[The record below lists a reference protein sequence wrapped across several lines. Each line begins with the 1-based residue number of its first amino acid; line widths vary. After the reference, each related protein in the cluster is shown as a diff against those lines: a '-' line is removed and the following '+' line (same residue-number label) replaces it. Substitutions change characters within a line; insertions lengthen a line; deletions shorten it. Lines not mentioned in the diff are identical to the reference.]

1 MSEGRERDLV
11 LAPNEY
17 AYILDETKGNVIA
30 YVGPHK
36 TSLANT
42 DRPVAFDEAVRRFV
56 RCTLEEATRPFPF
69 APEGWYIVL
78 ENPAREGDEE
88 HPKSGPN
95 TLPKLIYGR
104 KVNTPG
110 PAIFPPWPGQIARV
124 IQGHQ
129 LRSNQYLVVQVYNE
143 EAARENWARAVIKPQ
158 RPTEGSVAVEAPPP
172 LEGEVPD
179 LTTGKLLVIQGTEVS
194 FYMPPTGIEVVPDAS
209 GSYVREAVTLERLEY
224 CILLDEDGNKRFIQG
239 PAVVFPR
246 PTEAFVERRGSRKFK
261 AIELNEITGL
271 YLKVIAPYTDETG
284 EHQVGEE
291 LFLTGLERMI
301 YFPRPEHA
309 VVKYGDQELH
319 HAVAIPAGE
328 ARYVLQRLTGEIK
341 LQRGPCMFLP
351 DPRREVI
358 VRRALDLKSC
368 SLMYPGNAEALEHNR
383 RLLALPGPAL
393 EAPSGAPAQSV
404 PMAREAKLRR
414 QELAQEDLG
423 GDDFTRPQ
431 DHARPRSITLDT
443 RFDGAVAVNVW
454 TGYAVQVVGRTG
466 QRRVLVGPGS
476 YLLEYDESLE
486 ALELSTGTPKSDDEL
501 FRTVYL
507 RVLSNKVS
515 DLVEAETADLVRV
528 RILLS
533 YRVNFEGDPERWFNV
548 ENYVKFLTDHLRSVL
563 RSAIKAMPLEPFY
576 ARSIAALRDAV
587 LGVQG
592 TDGKRPGRRFDE
604 NGMHVYDVEVLDVEI
619 GDAGIAGLLTEAQH
633 SAVEQAIRLA
643 AEERRLEAARKTEE
657 VRQEIATA
665 EAGTVQRTLALQIEE
680 VRKRLE
686 LALEQAA
693 ADHAAEEKRLAGQ
706 ASRSELQERLHSAE
720 LARERH
726 RKEQELALG
735 RAALEQQLQ
744 WLEGEVQAV
753 VRKAEAV
760 SPDLVA
766 ALQSFS
772 DRALAERVAESMAP
786 LAILGGKSVG
796 EVFANLL
803 KDTAL
808 EGVLRR
814 NGKELPQA

>member
-42 DRPVAFDEAVRRFV
+42 DRPVAFDLQSRRFS

-88 HPKSGPN
+88 HPKPGPN
-95 TLPKLIYGR
+95 TLTRLIYGR
-104 KVNTPG
+104 KVNAPG
-110 PAIFPPWPGQIARV
+110 PALFPPWPGQIARV

-143 EAARENWARAVIKPQ
+143 EAARENWARAVIKLQ
-158 RPTEGSVAVEAPPP
+158 RPAGEAEPTG
-172 LEGEVPD
+172 LDIEAPD

-194 FYMPPTGIEVVPDAS
+194 FYIPPTGIEVVPDAA
-209 GSYVREAVTLERLEY
+209 GRYVREAVTLERLEY

-246 PTEAFVERRGSRKFK
+246 PTEVFVERGGSRKFK

-271 YLKVIAPYTDETG
+271 YLKVITPYTDETG
-284 EHQVGEE
+284 EHRVGEE
-291 LFLTGLERMI
+291 LFLTGREQMI

-309 VVKYGDQELH
+309 IIKYGDQELH

-351 DPRREVI
+351 DPRREVM
-358 VRRALDLKSC
+358 VRRVLDQRTCEL
-368 SLMYPGNAEALEHNR
+368 LFPGNQEALEHNR
-383 RLLALPGPAL
+383 RAQ
-393 EAPSGAPAQSV
+393 GAPAPLQ
-404 PMAREAKLRR
+404 AARAAKREAARD
-414 QELAQEDLG
+414 EIVV
-423 GDDFTRPQ
+423 DDFTRTAEP
-431 DHARPRSITLDT
+431 ARPRSITLEN
-443 RFDGAVAVNVW
+443 RFDGAVGINVF

-466 QRRVLVGPGS
+466 QRRVLVGPCT
-476 YLLEYDESLE
+476 YLLEYDETLE
-486 ALELSTGTPKSDDEL
+486 ALELSTGTPKTDDAL

-507 RVLSNKVS
+507 RVLNNKVS

-528 RILLS
+528 RILVS

-548 ENYVKFLTDHLRSVL
+548 ENYVKFLTDHLRSML
-563 RSAIKAMPLEPFY
+563 RSMIKGQPLEQFY
-576 ARSIAALRDAV
+576 AHSIAAVRDGL

-592 TDGKRPGRRFDE
+592 ADGKRPGRRFDE
-604 NGMHVYDVEVLDVEI
+604 NGMHVYDVEVLDVQI
-619 GDAGIAGLLTEAQH
+619 GDTRIGEMLTQAQH

-643 AEERRLEAARKTEE
+643 AEERRLAAARKTEE
-657 VRQEIATA
+657 VRQQIAEA
-665 EAGTVQRTLALQIEE
+665 EAGTVQKLLGLQIAEA
-680 VRKRLE
+680 RRRLE
-686 LALEQAA
+686 LTLEQVAA
-693 ADHAAEEKRLAGQ
+693 QHTAEERKLAGQ
-706 ASRSELQERLHSAE
+706 VAESELRDQIQAGELSRLKAER
-720 LARERH
+720 
-726 RKEQELALG
+726 EQELALAH
-735 RAALEQQLQ
+735 AALEQQVQ
-744 WLEGEVQAV
+744 WLQAEVDAM
-753 VRKAEAV
+753 VRKAKAV
-760 SPDLVA
+760 TPDLVA
-766 ALQSFS
+766 ALQAFS

-803 KDTAL
+803 RDTPL
-808 EGVLRR
+808 EGVLRA
-814 NGKELPQA
+814 NGREPALPAPK